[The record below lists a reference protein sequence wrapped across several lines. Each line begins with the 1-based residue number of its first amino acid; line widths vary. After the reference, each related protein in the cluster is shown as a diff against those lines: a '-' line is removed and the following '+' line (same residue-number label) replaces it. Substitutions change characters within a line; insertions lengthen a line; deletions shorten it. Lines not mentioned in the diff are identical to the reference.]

1 MKKLLIIFS
10 LILAAGAAQA
20 DSALK
25 SFRTGDDSRGWEAV
39 GRLDF
44 AGRSFCTGTL
54 ITERLVLTAAHCMF
68 DIYSKQAHQPNDVTF
83 RAGWRNGQAQAYRT
97 AKAIY
102 VHPGF
107 SLASD
112 NLHDRLVN
120 DVALVEL
127 SLPVR
132 NTSVRPFPTS
142 VRPEKGQAVGVVSYA
157 HDRAESP
164 SLQEVCHV
172 MARQGGVLVTSCEV
186 DFGSSG
192 APIFDMTGAVPRIV
206 SVVSAKANFR
216 GERVSVGT
224 SLDGALADLLQM
236 AATGQSRFKKV
247 DAGPMPALTDTKF
260 ALGLL
265 GQ

>member
-1 MKKLLIIFS
+1 MKKLLTIVF
-10 LILAAGAAQA
+10 LTFVGGMAQA

-25 SFRTGDDSRGWEAV
+25 TFRTLDDSRGWEAV

-54 ITERLVLTAAHCMF
+54 ISDRLVLTAAHCMF
-68 DIYSKQAHQPNDVTF
+68 DATTKVRHRPADVSF
-83 RAGWRNGQAQAYRT
+83 KAGWRNGQAQAYRK

-102 VHPGF
+102 VHPDFALDSG
-107 SLASD
+107 D
-112 NLHDRLVN
+112 LHDRLVN

-127 SLPVR
+127 ARPVR
-132 NTSVRPFPTS
+132 NTAVHPFPVSVRPD
-142 VRPEKGQAVGVVSYA
+142 KGQAIGVVSYA

-164 SLQEVCHV
+164 SLQELCHV

-192 APIFDMTGAVPRIV
+192 APIFDMSDGTPRIV
-206 SVVSAKANFR
+206 SVVSAKAKLH

-224 SLDGALADLLQM
+224 SLDGALAELLDM
-236 AATGQSRFKKV
+236 AATGQGHFQKV
-247 DAGPMPALTDTKF
+247 DAGAQPDLTNTEYSVGAL
-260 ALGLL
+260 
-265 GQ
+265 QQ